1 MLNLLDLE
9 DIISNK
15 PSKIPS
21 IIFDNVDNSSWVL
34 CRYILK
40 YLPEY
45 KQRALNFIECNC
57 DNVSSQK
64 VLFQTLY
71 DNDITC
77 IVKHISIAT
86 FVELKCD
93 IAFQHYNSK
102 NPHTLD
108 QTIRM
113 SKLGENDIRYFLDL
127 MNCAKHNSDNISSV
141 YKCMNIKPGTIQ
153 PTFAIS
159 TMLYNLEYKMNGIGV
174 AWRTYRAFN
183 YIDLNGKVPS
193 GRDYFNLGGFQIVDG
208 HPTMLSNYTYH
219 ELVNVIKT
227 LPLCAAGL
235 ILRDL
240 DYENDYEKIKEGIR
254 SWILNFD
261 EKFLVR
267 SKLIR
272 EYIPT
277 DIIEDIMRNESI
289 IMQRLISLSIL
300 D

>member
-15 PSKIPS
+15 PSEIPS
-21 IIFDNVDNSSWVL
+21 IIKDNVCNSSWVL

-45 KQRALNFIECNC
+45 KQHALNFIEYNC

-71 DNDITC
+71 DNSITC
-77 IVKHISIAT
+77 KVKNISIAT
-86 FVELKCD
+86 FIELKCD
-93 IAFQHYNSK
+93 IAFQHYNFK

-108 QTIRM
+108 QTIRL
-113 SKLGENDIRYFLDL
+113 SKLGENDIRYFLDI
-127 MNCAKHNSDNISSV
+127 MNCTKYNSDDTSSV
-141 YKCMNIKPGTIQ
+141 YKCMDIKP
-153 PTFAIS
+153 TFTIS
-159 TMLYNLEYKMNGIGV
+159 TMLYNLEYKMNKIGG

-183 YIDLNGKVPS
+183 CIDLNGKIPS
-193 GRDYFNLGGFQIVDG
+193 GRDHFNLGGFQIVDG
-208 HPTMLSNYTYH
+208 HPTMLFNYTYH

-227 LPLCAAGL
+227 LPLCGIGL

-240 DYENDYEKIKEGIR
+240 DYENDHEKIKEGIR

-261 EKFLVR
+261 EKFLVK

-277 DIIEDIMRNESI
+277 DIIEDIMKSESI
-289 IMQRLISLSIL
+289 IMQRLISLSII

>member
-9 DIISNK
+9 DIILNK

-21 IIFDNVDNSSWVL
+21 IIKDNVCNSSWIL

-40 YLPEY
+40 YFVEY
-45 KQRALNFIECNC
+45 KQYALNFIECNC
-57 DNVSSQK
+57 SDVSAHK
-64 VLFQTLY
+64 VLFHTLY
-71 DNDITC
+71 DNNITC
-77 IVKHISIAT
+77 TVKNISIAT
-86 FVELKCD
+86 FIELKCD
-93 IAFQHYNSK
+93 IAFQHYISK

-108 QTIRM
+108 ETIKM
-113 SKLGENDIRYFLDL
+113 SKLSENDIRYFLDL
-127 MNCAKHNSDNISSV
+127 MNCAKSNSDDTSSV
-141 YKCMNIKPGTIQ
+141 SNCMNVK

-159 TMLYNLEYKMNGIGV
+159 TMLYNLEYKMNGIGG

-272 EYIPT
+272 EYIPM
-277 DIIEDIMRNESI
+277 DIIQDIMRNESI